1 MPNRYPTYGASNW
14 GVPNAQQVRPG
25 FQPYPGYGV
34 LNSSNPYAFS
44 SSAQQGPPTISEQL
58 QGLISGVA
66 SRNID
71 PNTAGIIGQLAKYQ
85 QDQEF
90 HDDRMALNREAID
103 SQKLTPFQQ
112 GVQTFGNV
120 MEGVGSLANIYMGLS
135 DMREQKR
142 NNALQREVLNTNL
155 NNSIADYNRRLEDR
169 LRGRASYEGRG
180 EDYVQSELARHSAR
194 RG

>member
-1 MPNRYPTYGASNW
+1 MPNSYPTYGASNW
-14 GVPNAQQVRPG
+14 GVPSAQQVQPG
-25 FQPYPGYGV
+25 FGDPGYGV
-34 LNSSNPYAFS
+34 LKSAPAFFG
-44 SSAQQGPPTISEQL
+44 QQGALNGKSL
-58 QGLISGVA
+58 SDLISGMFSGNV
-66 SRNID
+66 D
-71 PNTAGIIGQLAKYQ
+71 PRYAEALGRFAQYEQNQ
-85 QDQEF
+85 QF
-90 HDDRMALNREAID
+90 HDDRMALNREALA
-103 SQKLTPFQQ
+103 SQQQTPFQQ

-120 MEGVGSLANIYMGLS
+120 MQGVGSLANIYMGLS
-135 DMREQKR
+135 SMREQKR